1 MYGSYVSFPD
11 KRTVRITYGEEN
23 LLDSEGYLCVE
34 QSQSILLQILRE
46 DINGKL
52 IEGNTTVKYSATGE
66 TKKYSE
72 INETVPLQDIKE
84 QHFEVTS
91 LARYNTIIVNGTS
104 CTQVR
109 KKVLGTMIITYL
121 VNPNARTKL
130 PTTQPL
136 STTQQALTTNCAI
149 CIYSSISFCLLVSLY
164 ARYFASSSL

>member
-52 IEGNTTVKYSATGE
+52 IEVNTTVKYNATGE

-91 LARYNTIIVNGTS
+91 LARYNTTIVNGTS
-104 CTQVR
+104 CTQMR